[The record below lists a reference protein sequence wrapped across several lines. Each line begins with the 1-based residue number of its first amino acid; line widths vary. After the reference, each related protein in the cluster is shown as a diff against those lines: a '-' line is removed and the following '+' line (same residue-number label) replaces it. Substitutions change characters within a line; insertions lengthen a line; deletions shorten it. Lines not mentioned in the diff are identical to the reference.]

1 MGRPQ
6 FEDSWKGVFEG
17 AESAVPDSVWD
28 KVEMDLV
35 RMENKTNKTRVVF
48 YQRLAAMVA
57 LFALMMASYIAYDRT
72 SDDGGAL
79 QIAQQN
85 QSSENSEANLNS
97 NTTEAKP
104 VLETPDTEGV
114 RGKNTGV
121 PTTRVVAKTNS
132 TNTSTVGNSN
142 LMTAPANV
150 NTQKSYRQSD
160 LTAFIPDWPAIE
172 VKLKSKGFYEPN
184 FPRELP
190 AMPSYLMASSK
201 NDNANEAVYASLGF
215 AGGSYNPGTVASE
228 PSSLS
233 RMASQSSFISAQ
245 AEPQSARATIGTAY
259 SIGVNTGKQLS
270 KRWAV
275 QGGLGYMVQ
284 NIDYTSNY
292 TSIAPDNTLRAAVT
306 EYADTETMIAI
317 GPPYSIR
324 SINKYLSI
332 PVQVGYKLVDRKI
345 GLQLNAGMA
354 TDLFLSNTL
363 KDESGMTESFT
374 QGAGKESPYR
384 SVNWSG
390 LMGLEL
396 SHKLAERYRVALV
409 PGIRYTFNSALKDNT
424 QVSYNPFVLDVGL
437 RVKYIFK

>member
-57 LFALMMASYIAYDRT
+57 LFALMMASYITYDRAT
-72 SDDGGAL
+72 DDSEGL
-79 QIAQQN
+79 QIALQN
-85 QSSENSEANLNS
+85 KSSDISGANENSIGAEVKPAIENSER
-97 NTTEAKP
+97 
-104 VLETPDTEGV
+104 EGDKIENA
-114 RGKNTGV
+114 GQPTGV
-121 PTTRVVAKTNS
+121 TKTNS

-142 LMTAPANV
+142 LMTGPANV
-150 NTQKSYRQSD
+150 NTQKSYSQSD

-201 NDNANEAVYASLGF
+201 NDIANEAVYASLGF

-332 PVQVGYKLVDRKI
+332 PIQVGYKLVDRKI
-345 GLQLNAGMA
+345 GLQLNAGVA

-424 QVSYNPFVLDVGL
+424 QVSYNPFVFDVGL